1 MDIVTAAFGLNTFD
15 PSGADNDCVNDGSEV
30 GELACDWQAVS
41 KTASKA
47 WQAETLDIEWVSKIS
62 NVSSPSIDILIY
74 LPCANFDSG
83 CAKLRVS

>member
-1 MDIVTAAFGLNTFD
+1 MRNAQQIMDIVTAAFGLNTFD

-62 NVSSPSIDILIY
+62 NVSSPSIDISPL
-74 LPCANFDSG
+74 C
-83 CAKLRVS
+83 